1 MHIFYYPHT
10 QQINNMSSL
19 MRHFHCLLTGPELGP
34 GDNHVL
40 CWCHLHPGRHT
51 LHSLGHTLSLSSSS
65 CSSCLPRAGKVFVSP
80 SSCLSVTL
88 GLLHAGISPYLYRY
102 EGGGGAREPGH
113 ICISTHPG
121 YIYIST
127 HPGYIYI
134 STHPGYICTAEYL
147 QIHIQM

>member
-40 CWCHLHPGRHT
+40 CWCHLYPGRHT
-51 LHSLGHTLSLSSSS
+51 LHSLGHTPSLSSSS

-88 GLLHAGISPYLYRY
+88 RLLHAGISPYLYRY

-113 ICISTHPG
+113 ICISTHPR
-121 YIYIST
+121 YIY
-127 HPGYIYI
+127 
-134 STHPGYICTAEYL
+134 TAEYL
-147 QIHIQM
+147 HIYTSWIYLHS